1 MADRRYAQSH
11 EWCVLAGEV
20 ATVGISQH
28 ASDELGDLT
37 FLDYRVAAGDS
48 VSQGDTIG
56 EIDSVKA
63 TSEIYAPV
71 NGTVEAINEAF
82 QSEDNLP
89 TITSGP
95 EGDDAWLIKIKV
107 SDPAQVEAL
116 MDAAAYK
123 EFCAQQ

>member
-1 MADRRYAQSH
+1 M
-11 EWCVLAGEV
+11 
-20 ATVGISQH
+20 
-28 ASDELGDLT
+28 
-37 FLDYRVAAGDS
+37 AAGDS